1 MQEEFHAKKS
11 PRKYRGKAWI
21 LTIESQ
27 MIAIGFLNCALFSC
41 ISSKTPLRGKP
52 RHPGALRWR
61 DRPHT
66 A

>member
-27 MIAIGFLNCALFSC
+27 NDCDWLSQLRAVFLHFFQNASARETQASRRASLA
-41 ISSKTPLRGKP
+41 G
-52 RHPGALRWR
+52 
-61 DRPHT
+61 
-66 A
+66 